1 MAPAEPKRTATALF
15 ATNSRRFLAIALSS
29 LFAPCSAAPQ
39 DEQPKQKPAAIF
51 ENGSI
56 LIGSQRVELG
66 APVRAWIAV
75 LGSDYRFADPELPI
89 MMIWDELGIA
99 AYTGPTKE
107 HRVNSVSFVLRVPPR
122 SSGGYEPPGE
132 GIQPRKTF
140 SGAVSFSGTPVNNT
154 TQVDDIPRLSGG
166 LLEVHCS
173 QGIALCSANRTD
185 QAKLDYSFY
194 FSVDDKRYSSYIYKL
209 NIEKDDAPD

>member
-1 MAPAEPKRTATALF
+1 MNSRFLLTMALSLLF
-15 ATNSRRFLAIALSS
+15 AA
-29 LFAPCSAAPQ
+29 CSAAPQ
-39 DEQPKQKPAAIF
+39 DEQTKQKPAAVF

-66 APVRAWIAV
+66 APADAWIAV

-107 HRVNSVSFVLRVPPR
+107 RRINSVSFVLRVPPG
-122 SSGGYEPPGE
+122 SSGCDDPPGK
-132 GIQPRKTF
+132 GTQPRRTF
-140 SGAVSFSGTPVNNT
+140 SGAVSFLGIPVNKT
-154 TQVDDIPRLSGG
+154 TQVDDIPRLSKGV
-166 LLEVHCS
+166 LELHCS
-173 QGIALCSANRTD
+173 HGIALCSANRAD

-194 FSVDDKRYSSYIYKL
+194 FAVDDQRHSSYTYKL
-209 NIEKDDAPD
+209 NIEKDSAPD